1 MTVELILGDCLEVM
15 KGMDDKS
22 VDAILTDLPY
32 GTTACSW
39 DEIIPFEPMWEQ
51 VKRICKGV
59 FVTTASQPFT
69 SKLVMSN
76 LDMFK
81 HEWIWHKNYSGGFVN
96 AKKMPMKYHEN
107 VLVFCD
113 TQPVYNPIYERY
125 SDSVYKRFKDGERVS
140 NQKAVAKDIKNN
152 IQKISPVATTIELKR
167 GKYPSTIQ
175 RIKGVRTAQG
185 NRQHPTQKPVELYR
199 YFIKTYTNEGNT
211 VLDIA
216 MGSGT
221 TGVACV
227 QTGRNFIGIEID
239 PDYFAIAERRI
250 KEAQMQPRLL

>member
-1 MTVELILGDCLEVM
+1 MSEYKLYLGDCLEVM
-15 KGMDDKS
+15 KEIPDKS

-76 LDMFK
+76 LDWFK
-81 HEWIWHKNYSGGFVN
+81 YESIWIKTKPSNFML
-96 AKKMPMKYHEN
+96 AKYQPLKYHEN
-107 VLVFCD
+107 IIIFCENSM
-113 TQPVYNPIYERY
+113 TYNPQMERRKEKN
-125 SDSVYKRFKDGERVS
+125 KRNNKPRM
-140 NQKAVAKDIKNN
+140 NINN
-152 IQKISPVATTIELKR
+152 ITGTELYCKNSA
-167 GKYPSTIQ
+167 GNNDFIYPKSYKKF
-175 RIKGVRTAQG
+175 IKGS
-185 NRQHPTQKPVELYR
+185 NLNDHPTQKPVQLYR
-199 YFIKTYTNEGNT
+199 YLIKTHTNKHDT

-227 QTGRNFIGIEID
+227 QTGRKFIGIEIE
-239 PDYFAIAERRI
+239 PKYFEIAVKRI
-250 KEAQMQPRLL
+250 KDAQQQMRLGI